1 MSIDRALLST
11 LLKAKANNKKSINQL
26 IDEFIA
32 DSASLAK
39 RDTKAFTDKLLVF
52 VSDFDGTD
60 IGTLKQMVDNKISEL
75 NIKIPP
81 YDMEAFYKRVGQN
94 IAQEIKKP
102 FSFDSKDVDSIQATR
117 SSFQFMLTD
126 GTKKTQDKLKGVI
139 NDVFGG
145 KIDRLE
151 VAKRLKEEFKG
162 VVDGTQHYFGL
173 VADQVISQS
182 QNMSIANQALT
193 HGVKHFR
200 VTARLDD
207 RTSVIC
213 RSMNGRIIPAQHI
226 RTQIAHINSATTIS
240 SKKQAAKWYN
250 TPFFGKDLPSDLGTP
265 PYHARCRTQI
275 LPVFENTE
283 VIDGKQIT
291 YYGDKHKDS
300 LFEMVDKT
308 GVQRRLSKSN
318 WNNHIKANH
327 PKITKKDIIAGLN
340 SIQEI
345 APQKDK
351 PLQGRIDTKRF
362 VAKTQS
368 DLFIVLDGDEIVTAF
383 RPNKKLDK
391 YFRDDAKMN
400 ERSIIKWLLDI
411 MSV

>member
-52 VSDFDGTD
+52 ISDFDGTD

-275 LPVFENTE
+275 LPIFDKHTE
-283 VIDGKQIT
+283 EIAGKQIT

-300 LFEMVDKT
+300 LFEMVDNT
-308 GVQRRLSKSN
+308 GVQRRLSNKR
-318 WNNHIKANH
+318 WEHIQKH
-327 PKITKKDIIAGLN
+327 PNVTKRDIIAGLN
-340 SIQEI
+340 SIKEI
-345 APQKDK
+345 APKQTDNQKS
-351 PLQGRIDTKRF
+351 
-362 VAKTQS
+362 VVKTANK
-368 DLFIVLDGDEIVTAF
+368 LFIVFAGDKIVTAF
-383 RPNKKLDK
+383 KPNKKIRQILQ
-391 YFRDDAKMN
+391 R
-400 ERSIIKWLLDI
+400 
-411 MSV
+411 